1 VNLIQTYFSEDH
13 QTFRASFKAFL
24 EKEVLPHVEAWEEAG
39 EVPRYI
45 YQKMGEMGYFGLG
58 LPEDL
63 GGSGLD
69 FFYDVIFL
77 EELGK
82 INSGGFGAAIGAHVI
97 LTLPH
102 LFKKGSPY
110 LQEKYLKPAIQG
122 KIIGALGI
130 TEPHAGSDVAGL
142 LTTATETEGGY
153 LINGSKMFITNGVN
167 CDYYVLAAKTN
178 PHAGPAGISLFVVDA
193 PTPGLSRTKLKKL
206 GWRASD
212 TGDIAFDNVFVPA
225 ENLLGEP
232 NQGFLYIM
240 QRFELERLS
249 LAISSN
255 ALCEDALEK
264 SLQYMN
270 EREAFGRKINK
281 FQELRH
287 RIAQLSSELEMSRV
301 FTYQACK
308 MYDQGIY
315 AVKEAAMAKL
325 LATELADKCTY
336 QCLQFFGGYGY
347 MEDYP
352 LARMWRDARL
362 GTIGGGSSE
371 IMREIIA
378 KMVVDKLEY
387 RV

>member
-13 QTFRASFKAFL
+13 QSFRASFRAFL
-24 EKEVLPHVEAWEEAG
+24 EKEVLPHVDSWEEAG
-39 EVPRYI
+39 EIPRTI
-45 YQKMGEMGYFGLG
+45 YQQMGEMGYFGLG
-58 LPEDL
+58 LPENL

-82 INSGGFGAAIGAHVI
+82 VNSGGFGAAIGAHVI

-102 LFKKGSPY
+102 LFKKGSPF

-122 KIIGALGI
+122 QLIGALAI
-130 TEPHAGSDVAGL
+130 TEPHAGSDVASIL
-142 LTTATETEGGY
+142 SNATPTEGGF
-153 LINGSKMFITNGVN
+153 LINGSKIFITNGVN
-167 CDYYVLAAKTN
+167 CDYYILAAKTN
-178 PHAGPAGISLFVVDA
+178 PQAGPAGISLFVVDA
-193 PTPGLSRTKLKKL
+193 PAPGISRTKLNKL

-212 TGDIAFDNVFVPA
+212 TGDIGFDQVFVPA
-225 ENLLGEP
+225 ENLLGEL

-264 SLQYMN
+264 SMQYMN
-270 EREAFGRKINK
+270 QREAFGRKINK

-308 MYDQGIY
+308 MYDQGVY

-336 QCLQFFGGYGY
+336 QCLQFLGGYGY

-378 KMVVDKLEY
+378 KMVIDKLEY
-387 RV
+387 RL

>member
-1 VNLIQTYFSEDH
+1 MNLIQTYFSEDH
-13 QTFRASFKAFL
+13 QSFRASFRAFL
-24 EKEVLPHVEAWEEAG
+24 EKEVLPHVDSWEEAG
-39 EVPRYI
+39 EIPRTI
-45 YQKMGEMGYFGLG
+45 YQQMGEMGYFGLG
-58 LPEDL
+58 LPENL

-82 INSGGFGAAIGAHVI
+82 VNSGGFGAAIGAHVI

-102 LFKKGSPY
+102 LFKKGSPF

-122 KIIGALGI
+122 QLIGALAI
-130 TEPHAGSDVAGL
+130 TEPHAGSDVASIL
-142 LTTATETEGGY
+142 SNATPTEGGF
-153 LINGSKMFITNGVN
+153 LINGSKIFITNGVN
-167 CDYYVLAAKTN
+167 CDYYILAAKTN
-178 PHAGPAGISLFVVDA
+178 PQAGPAGISLFVVDA
-193 PTPGLSRTKLKKL
+193 PAPGISRTKLNKL

-212 TGDIAFDNVFVPA
+212 TGDIGFDQVFVPA
-225 ENLLGEP
+225 ENLLGEL

-264 SLQYMN
+264 SMQYMN
-270 EREAFGRKINK
+270 QREAFGRKINK

-308 MYDQGIY
+308 MYDQGVY

-336 QCLQFFGGYGY
+336 QCLQFLGGYGY

-378 KMVVDKLEY
+378 KMVIDKLEY
-387 RV
+387 RL

>member
-1 VNLIQTYFSEDH
+1 MNLIQTYFSEDH
-13 QTFRASFKAFL
+13 QSFRASFRAFL
-24 EKEVLPHVEAWEEAG
+24 EKEVLPHVDTWEEAG
-39 EVPRYI
+39 EIPRTI
-45 YQKMGEMGYFGLG
+45 YKQMGEMGYFGLG
-58 LPEDL
+58 LPENL

-82 INSGGFGAAIGAHVI
+82 VNSGGFGAAIGAHVI

-102 LFKKGSPY
+102 LFKKGSPF

-122 KIIGALGI
+122 QLIGALAI
-130 TEPHAGSDVAGL
+130 TEPHAGSDVASIL
-142 LTTATETEGGY
+142 SNATPTEGGF
-153 LINGSKMFITNGVN
+153 LINGSKIFITNGVN
-167 CDYYVLAAKTN
+167 CDYYILAAKTN
-178 PHAGPAGISLFVVDA
+178 PQAGPAGISLFVVDA
-193 PTPGLSRTKLKKL
+193 PAPGISRTKLNKL

-212 TGDIAFDNVFVPA
+212 TGDIGFDQVFVPA
-225 ENLLGEP
+225 ENLLGEL

-264 SLQYMN
+264 SRQYMSQ
-270 EREAFGRKINK
+270 REAFGRKINK

-308 MYDQGIY
+308 MYEQGVY

-336 QCLQFFGGYGY
+336 QCLQFLGGYGY

-378 KMVVDKLEY
+378 KMVIDKLEY
-387 RV
+387 RL

>member
-13 QTFRASFKAFL
+13 QSFRASFRAFL
-24 EKEVLPHVEAWEEAG
+24 EKEVLPHVDTWEEAG
-39 EVPRYI
+39 EIPRTI
-45 YQKMGEMGYFGLG
+45 YKQMGEMGYFGLG
-58 LPEDL
+58 LPENL

-82 INSGGFGAAIGAHVI
+82 VNSGGFGAAIGAHVI

-102 LFKKGSPY
+102 LFKKGSPF

-122 KIIGALGI
+122 QLIGALAI
-130 TEPHAGSDVAGL
+130 TEPHAGSDVASIL
-142 LTTATETEGGY
+142 SNATPTEGGF
-153 LINGSKMFITNGVN
+153 LINGSKIFITNGVN
-167 CDYYVLAAKTN
+167 CDYYILAAKTN
-178 PHAGPAGISLFVVDA
+178 PQAGPAGISLFVVDA
-193 PTPGLSRTKLKKL
+193 PAPGISRTKLNKL

-212 TGDIAFDNVFVPA
+212 TGDIGFDQVFVPA
-225 ENLLGEP
+225 ENLLGEL

-264 SLQYMN
+264 SRQYMSQ
-270 EREAFGRKINK
+270 REAFGRKINK

-308 MYDQGIY
+308 MYEQGVY

-336 QCLQFFGGYGY
+336 QCLQFLGGYGY

-378 KMVVDKLEY
+378 KMVIDKLEY
-387 RV
+387 RL

>member
-1 VNLIQTYFSEDH
+1 MNLIQTYFSEDH
-13 QTFRASFKAFL
+13 QSFRASFRAFL
-24 EKEVLPHVEAWEEAG
+24 EKEVLPHVDTWEEAG
-39 EVPRYI
+39 EIPRTI
-45 YQKMGEMGYFGLG
+45 YQQMGEMGYFGLG
-58 LPEDL
+58 LPENL

-82 INSGGFGAAIGAHVI
+82 VNSGGFGAAIGAHVI

-102 LFKKGSPY
+102 LFKKGSPF

-122 KIIGALGI
+122 QLIGALAI
-130 TEPHAGSDVAGL
+130 TEPHAGSDVASIL
-142 LTTATETEGGY
+142 SNATPTEGGF
-153 LINGSKMFITNGVN
+153 LINGSKIFITNGVN
-167 CDYYVLAAKTN
+167 CDYYILAAKTN
-178 PHAGPAGISLFVVDA
+178 PQAGPAGISLFVVDA
-193 PTPGLSRTKLKKL
+193 PAPGISRTKLNKL

-212 TGDIAFDNVFVPA
+212 TGDIGFDQVFVPA
-225 ENLLGEP
+225 ENLLGEL

-264 SLQYMN
+264 SRQYMSQ
-270 EREAFGRKINK
+270 REAFGRKINK

-308 MYDQGIY
+308 MYEQGVY

-336 QCLQFFGGYGY
+336 QCLQFLGGYGY

-378 KMVVDKLEY
+378 KMVIDKLEY
-387 RV
+387 RL